1 MFGVRTRVRAARRR
15 LLRKIWRRPAPVIL
29 MYHRIAEPP
38 YDPWR
43 LSVSRSNFAD
53 QLRSLARDRQL
64 VTMDTLVNGL
74 RSRQLTGREVAIT
87 FDDGYVDNL
96 LAAKPLLEQVG
107 APATVFITTQ
117 RLGATDAFWWDE
129 LAQMCLGAESA
140 LDTEVEVAGR
150 TLRIAWRAQRQP
162 VATRWSWDEPPKTDR
177 ERIYLE
183 LWRLLQRLSEAA
195 RGEALTLLR
204 QQMGT
209 TRAAAGDL
217 PMRAEQIA
225 TLIAGGLIEVGGH
238 ARNHV
243 ALTSLPFDIKR
254 KEIAVC
260 KTELEQLTSKSI
272 TGFAYPFGDRDDEAM
287 AITRGAGY
295 DWAVSTRSAAID
307 PDRHDLFDLPRLQAL
322 DWTGAELMEQIA
334 RIERAA

>member
-1 MFGVRTRVRAARRR
+1 MFGIRTRVRVFRRR

-29 MYHRIAEPP
+29 MYHRVGEPA
-38 YDPWR
+38 YDPWG

-53 QLRSLARDRQL
+53 QLRCLAHGRRL
-64 VTMDTLVNGL
+64 VAMDTFVNGL
-74 RSRQLTGREVAIT
+74 RNRQLTGREVAIT

-129 LAQMCLGAESA
+129 LAQMCLGTDYA
-140 LDTEVEVAGR
+140 LDTEVEVAGQ
-150 TLRIAWRAQRQP
+150 TLRVAWSAETQP
-162 VATRWSWDEPPKTDR
+162 RFSRWSWNEPPKSER

-183 LWRLLQRLSEAA
+183 LWRLLQRL
-195 RGEALTLLR
+195 GEAPRNEAMTLLR
-204 QQMGT
+204 QRMGT
-209 TRAAAGDL
+209 THTAAGDL
-217 PMRAEQIA
+217 PMRAEDIA
-225 TLIAGGLIEVGGH
+225 TLVTGGLIQIGGH

-243 ALTSLPFDIKR
+243 ALSSLSFAAKR
-254 KEIAVC
+254 EEIAVC
-260 KTELEQLTSKSI
+260 KTELEQITSKSI

-287 AITRGAGY
+287 AITQRAGY
-295 DWAVSTRSAAID
+295 DWAVSTRSAPVD
-307 PDRHDLFDLPRLQAL
+307 PDCYDLFDLPRLQAL